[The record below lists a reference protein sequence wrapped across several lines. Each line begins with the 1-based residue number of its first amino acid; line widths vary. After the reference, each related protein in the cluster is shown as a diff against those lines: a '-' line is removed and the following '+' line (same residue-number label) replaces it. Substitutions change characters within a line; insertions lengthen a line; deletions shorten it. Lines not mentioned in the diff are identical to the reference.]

1 MRHDQR
7 KLHIPLL
14 ACLLAL
20 ASCGA
25 APPVLEPVDAVDLQR
40 FMGRW
45 YVIANIPT
53 FLEEDAFNAVETY
66 RLDDDG
72 TIATTF
78 TFRDGGF
85 DGAMK
90 TYTPRGFVRDESNA
104 VWGMRF
110 VWPVKADYRI
120 VYLADDYSTTV
131 IGRNKRDYV
140 WIMAREPQIA
150 EDEYRKLAAFVADIG
165 YDVARLQ
172 KVPQQW

>member
-1 MRHDQR
+1 
-7 KLHIPLL
+7 
-14 ACLLAL
+14 
-20 ASCGA
+20 
-25 APPVLEPVDAVDLQR
+25 
-40 FMGRW
+40 
-45 YVIANIPT
+45 
-53 FLEEDAFNAVETY
+53 
-66 RLDDDG
+66 
-72 TIATTF
+72 
-78 TFRDGGF
+78 
-85 DGAMK
+85 
-90 TYTPRGFVRDESNA
+90 
-104 VWGMRF
+104 